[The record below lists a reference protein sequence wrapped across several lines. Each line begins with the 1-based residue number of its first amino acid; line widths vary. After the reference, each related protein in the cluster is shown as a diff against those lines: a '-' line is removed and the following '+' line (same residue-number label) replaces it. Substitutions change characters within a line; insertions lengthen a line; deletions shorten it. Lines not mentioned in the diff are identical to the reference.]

1 MLVLS
6 RNVDE
11 SIVIG
16 DDIVIT
22 VVKIRGTGDRA
33 SVRIGISAPTSMPV
47 LRKELYD
54 AVVAENRQ
62 AATVAA
68 QALGALSQGLLAA
81 PKPARKEEER
91 ES

>member
-6 RNVDE
+6 RNVNE

-16 DDIVIT
+16 DNIVIT
-22 VVKIRGTGDRA
+22 VVKVKGTGDRA
-33 SVRIGISAPTSMPV
+33 SVRIGISAPTSLPV

-54 AVVAENRQ
+54 AVVEENRQ
-62 AATVAA
+62 AAAA
-68 QALGALSQGLLAA
+68 ASQALGALSQGFLAA
-81 PKPARKEEER
+81 PKPAEEEEDS